1 MGLCDLNH
9 RKQSCRK
16 PGCKQLCQMDQT
28 SAQQPSL
35 LKEGP
40 MDVKAKAHSL
50 TPVTL
55 TAIEQPADVTDS
67 SERRQPYLFL
77 LWQPGAFGS
86 MSKGSDVF
94 GLFFGLLWIEICV
107 PLL

>member
-55 TAIEQPADVTDS
+55 TESEKHVS
-67 SERRQPYLFL
+67 SKCFQLETQKTKPDFTRFYRP
-77 LWQPGAFGS
+77 
-86 MSKGSDVF
+86 
-94 GLFFGLLWIEICV
+94 
-107 PLL
+107 